1 MKRTACVVLIAVLTG
16 LLCAGLPLTP
26 AGAATPSPTA
36 RVTPTPSAVPLP
48 PSGDWQ
54 ITTRNAT
61 DVRLLNTTRGAMLGA
76 VRQLAWSPDGQWLA
90 AAGTGGALLIDAQ
103 TLQPTGE
110 LFSIAALQGFTF
122 SADGRRLAGY
132 GPDNTLQVWDSA
144 TRALLRVLP
153 QAGTRATLSPDGKRI
168 AGVEDNPAL
177 DADGNWI
184 ASKTEIRI
192 FDVDTGKPVSRFTA
206 STAPT
211 WENPVPLETIGVYFS
226 ADGRVLQFVNN
237 LGDVRS
243 LDVASGRQLGLWTNN
258 ATRTRLSN
266 GVCEADG
273 MDGKTF
279 AVVCMINYM
288 DPPCVEETPG
298 CNPVPRGRLD
308 IGVWETSRLSRSI
321 SMVYLDPQIAF
332 YRFLH
337 DAAQRKVLMLDG
349 AGGQIQRPTYSGTPA
364 VQTLDSSWKELFQKL
379 REKPRIVTIAV
390 SPDGTRLAAGGGGV
404 LGLVDLTSGKVMR
417 TLESDS
423 TILTSAALS
432 VRDGLPM
439 QASGYSDG
447 SVVLSRPGGAVLQTL
462 PRAHN
467 SPVTQASFAGSDL
480 FTLDSTGNLHQWSA
494 GKTTPLR
501 SYTTGYIALTFESGP
516 RLMLN
521 PTGGLLLLDEERP
534 AESASVG
541 AYTLTG
547 GTRLYSIAAR
557 PDALSFSRD
566 GNWLITAG
574 AHAAAVY
581 NARSGQYLRDFTL
594 SGSGRE
600 ISGAALAPDGSLL
613 AAAVNGGVTLQLVN
627 THTVTAQI
635 QAENFTATRVIFSPS
650 GCLAAV
656 GSLEGDILLA
666 DAATGRTLARLIGH
680 NGEVKS
686 LAFSDDGRL
695 LLSMGSDHKALLWGQ
710 VNAHLAPAGAP
721 AAQTCL
727 LGSVPLTSTPTPTIP
742 PVTPTPTHTPVT
754 FTRNLYLTQP
764 LMNGDDVL
772 LMQQRLVE
780 LGYTG
785 LGNPD
790 GWFGNKTDEAV
801 RLFQQRNGLEVDGV
815 VGRMTWAR
823 LFSKDA
829 TRR

>member
-1 MKRTACVVLIAVLTG
+1 MKRTACAVLIAVLTG
-16 LLCAGLPLTP
+16 LLCAGLPFTP
-26 AGAATPSPTA
+26 AAAATPSPTA
-36 RVTPTPSAVPLP
+36 PFTPTPSAVPLP

-54 ITTRNAT
+54 ITTRNAG
-61 DVRLLNTTRGAMLGA
+61 DVRLLNSTRGATLGA
-76 VRQLAWSPDGQWLA
+76 VRQLAWSPDGKWLA

-103 TLQPTGE
+103 TLQPAGE
-110 LFSIAALQGFTF
+110 LFPIAALQGFTF

-153 QAGTRATLSPDGKRI
+153 QAGTRAALSPDGKRI
-168 AGVEDNPAL
+168 AGVEDTPAL

-206 STAPT
+206 SIAPT

-243 LDVASGRQLGLWTNN
+243 LDVVAGRQLGLWTNS

-266 GVCEADG
+266 GICEADG
-273 MDGKTF
+273 QDGKTF

-308 IGVWETSRLSRSI
+308 IGIWETSRLSRSI

-337 DAAQRKVLMLDG
+337 DTAQRKVLLLDG
-349 AGGQIQRPTYSGTPA
+349 AGGQIQRPAYSGTPA
-364 VQTLDSSWKELFQKL
+364 VQTLDASWKELFQKL
-379 REKPRIVTIAV
+379 REKPRVVTIAV
-390 SPDGTRLAAGGGGV
+390 SPDGTRLAAGSGGV
-404 LGLVDLTSGKVMR
+404 LGLVDLTTGKVTR
-417 TLESDS
+417 TVESDP
-423 TILTSAALS
+423 TILTSAVLG

-439 QASGYSDG
+439 QAAGYSNG
-447 SVVLSRPGGAVLQTL
+447 SVVLARPGGTVLQSL
-462 PRAHN
+462 PGAHE
-467 SPVTQASFAGSDL
+467 SPVAQAGFASGDL
-480 FTLDSTGNLHQWSA
+480 FTLDSTGIIHQWAA
-494 GKTTPLR
+494 GQTTPLR
-501 SYTTGYIALTFESGP
+501 SFTTVYTTLTFDSGP

-521 PTGGLLLLDEERP
+521 PAGGLLLLDEERP
-534 AESASVG
+534 ANSASMG
-541 AYTLTG
+541 AYPLAG
-547 GTRLYSIAAR
+547 GTRLYGIAAR
-557 PDALSFSRD
+557 PDALGFSRD

-574 AHAAAVY
+574 AHAATVY
-581 NARSGQYLRDFTL
+581 NARSGQYLRDFTFP
-594 SGSGRE
+594 GSGRE
-600 ISGAALAPDGSLL
+600 ISGAALAPDASLL
-613 AAAVNGGVTLQLVN
+613 AAAVNGGVTLQSVN
-627 THTVTAQI
+627 THAVTAQI

-650 GCLAAV
+650 GCLAAL

-666 DAATGRTLARLIGH
+666 DAVTGQPLARLTGH

-710 VNAHLAPAGAP
+710 PNAQLAPAGPP
-721 AAQTCL
+721 AAQTCR
-727 LGSVPLTSTPTPTIP
+727 LGSVPLTSTPAPTAT
-742 PVTPTPTHTPVT
+742 PVTPTPTPAPVT

-764 LMNGDDVL
+764 LMHGDDVL

-785 LGNPD
+785 LGEPD
-790 GWFGNKTDEAV
+790 GWFGKKTDEAV
-801 RLFQQRNGLEVDGV
+801 RLFQQRNGLDVDGV
-815 VGRMTWAR
+815 VGRMTWTR

-829 TRR
+829 IRR